1 MAEGISVSGN
11 KKVETLVKEFN
22 KKYPF
27 IRLGI
32 FPAEAKKIVA
42 NGGTI
47 YQIDY
52 NKTIADVRTKVNP
65 GNITITGNKLIKTLE
80 NEFDEFFGLYAQVC
94 YTTKEGRRF
103 YTSGK
108 DDGMTLNAFNK
119 KCEADGCKKD
129 EWK

>member
-47 YQIDY
+47 TQVNYS
-52 NKTIADVRTKVNP
+52 KTIADVRTKVNP

-80 NEFDEFFGLYAQVC
+80 NEFDEFFGFI
-94 YTTKEGRRF
+94 F
-103 YTSGK
+103 YFF
-108 DDGMTLNAFNK
+108 L
-119 KCEADGCKKD
+119 
-129 EWK
+129 